1 MGSRLCILLP
11 GFVVEGTCSLHNFVE
26 LSRDHL
32 PDPQQLREARGGH
45 ANDPA
50 QRVLDVCS
58 AEQALQFRGCAIR
71 FVFLGVVVVIGVRAA
86 ERGYQAFADLTDS
99 VDSVMLRPS
108 ATHMRT
114 TKSC

>member
-1 MGSRLCILLP
+1 MGSRLCILP
-11 GFVVEGTCSLHNFVE
+11 GFVVEGTCGLDNFVE
-26 LSRDHL
+26 LSLDHR
-32 PDPQQLREARGGH
+32 PDPQQLREARGGR

-50 QRVLDVCS
+50 QRVLDVLR

-71 FVFLGVVVVIGVRAA
+71 FAFLGIVLVIGVRAA

-99 VDSVMLRPS
+99 VDSVMPRPS